1 MNAHYSK
8 ETSKPVLKALALA
21 ALLAIGCSQASA
33 SPAETGQTPSTESQ
47 LMKDIE
53 SLKKA
58 EQTWALSLT
67 TGDAKLLATIID
79 QEFNFIG
86 PDGQVE
92 EREAYLAGY
101 EALPQLGVVV
111 EGVDLSDLKFRVLEE
126 VGIVTG
132 RAVARVKMQDQPI
145 VEDVRFTRVYRRT
158 SSGWQMMAGQGTRI
172 AEAAPADR

>member
-1 MNAHYSK
+1 M
-8 ETSKPVLKALALA
+8 E
-21 ALLAIGCSQASA
+21 
-33 SPAETGQTPSTESQ
+33 
-47 LMKDIE
+47 DIE
-53 SLKKA
+53 SLKQA
-58 EQTWALSLT
+58 EQKWVKSLE
-67 TGDAKLLATIID
+67 TGDVDLLSTITHE
-79 QEFNFIG
+79 EFIFIG

-111 EGVDLSDLKFRVLEE
+111 EGVDISELRFRVLEE

-132 RAVARVKMQDQPI
+132 RAVARVRMEAGTI

-172 AEAAPADR
+172 VG